1 MNTDSQSPRFTA
13 ERQRRIEEMLREQ
26 GRVEV
31 LELARLL
38 QVSEHTVRRDLL
50 ALQGQ
55 GLLQRTHGGA
65 VTLDTQRLG
74 LGARAAVLA
83 DAKAAVG
90 RAAAALVEPGQT
102 VVLDAGSTPLAMARA
117 LTVRPLTVI
126 TSSLDVAA
134 IFAGD
139 AQVQIALTGGTW
151 QHDNRALWGP
161 AAVAMLANCRADWAV
176 PGACAIDATLGVS
189 APDEADA
196 ALKRAMIALR
206 APHAD
211 PRRPLQAGQHGAVPR
226 RAVVAGARAADRRA
240 VGRGR
245 GGGRAVV
252 VAQLLEK
259 LAGSARVCGV
269 WSGSSSISLSTKHQ
283 PQPSGGS

>member
-1 MNTDSQSPRFTA
+1 MNIDSQSPRFTA

-50 ALQGQ
+50 ALQEQ

-65 VTLDTQRLG
+65 VSLDTQRLG
-74 LGARAAVLA
+74 LGARSAVLA
-83 DAKAAVG
+83 DAKAALG

-134 IFAGD
+134 LFAD
-139 AQVQIALTGGTW
+139 DRQVEIVLTGGTW
-151 QHDNRALWGP
+151 QHANRAMWGP
-161 AAVAMLANCRADWAV
+161 AALATLANCRTDWAV
-176 PGACAIDATLGVS
+176 PGACAIDARLGVS
-189 APDEADA
+189 APFEADA
-196 ALKRAMIALR
+196 ALKRAMVACARRTLILADHSKLDNASPFHVADWSQVHLLLIDQPWAAGEAAGVPLR
-206 APHAD
+206 VAPD
-211 PRRPLQAGQHGAVPR
+211 Q
-226 RAVVAGARAADRRA
+226 
-240 VGRGR
+240 
-245 GGGRAVV
+245 
-252 VAQLLEK
+252 
-259 LAGSARVCGV
+259 
-269 WSGSSSISLSTKHQ
+269 SS
-283 PQPSGGS
+283 

>member
-1 MNTDSQSPRFTA
+1 VNTDSQSPPFTA
-13 ERQRRIEEMLREQ
+13 ERQRRIADLLREQ

-50 ALQGQ
+50 VLQGQ

-90 RAAAALVEPGQT
+90 RAAAALVEAGQT

-139 AQVQIALTGGTW
+139 PQVQIALTGGTW

-161 AAVAMLANCRADWAV
+161 AAIAMLANCRADWAV
-176 PGACAIDATLGVS
+176 PGACAIDAQLGVS

-196 ALKRAMIALR
+196 ALKRAMIACARRTLILGDHSKLGNTAPFHVAPWSRVHALLIDEPWAEGAAAGVPLR
-206 APHAD
+206 
-211 PRRPLQAGQHGAVPR
+211 
-226 RAVVAGARAADRRA
+226 VAGEHPAEAHDRAAIRRQD
-240 VGRGR
+240 VT
-245 GGGRAVV
+245 
-252 VAQLLEK
+252 
-259 LAGSARVCGV
+259 
-269 WSGSSSISLSTKHQ
+269 GSS
-283 PQPSGGS
+283 